1 MPPILH
7 VYPPAPGARRST
19 AFEASVGGRPLFV
32 EAFADVSYLRF
43 AFEGRVRL
51 RIGVRGPI
59 GDWRVLPEQAIA
71 GGGTNAKGDL
81 VLDLS
86 EPSSF
91 VVWVGE
97 REKLFV
103 LADAPAPE
111 PAADGDAV
119 VAVAAVADGVR
130 TAHLQAAIDRVAA
143 RPGGGTVLL
152 LPGRHRTG
160 TLRLPS
166 RVTLHV
172 AAGALLEGVE
182 DPAAYPV
189 DPGRHETGPDA
200 SLAPDRRF
208 HGRTMTFS
216 RLLLVD
222 DAEGVR
228 IRGHGTI
235 SGSGSALRKRHG
247 AVPNLIRVQGS
258 RDVAIE
264 DVLLRDAAAW
274 TVHLL
279 ASSDVAL
286 ANVRVL
292 NDRDNLNTDGIDPD
306 MCSGVRIDRA
316 FVYTKDDAVCVK
328 ASRNGELSGGVR
340 DVRVT
345 GSVLSARDAALKIG
359 SETDATRIEDV
370 VFEDCWVFESG
381 RAMSVVVRDGATV
394 ERVAFRRIVVD
405 RGVDHLVE
413 QVIGVREPEER
424 LGVIRDLAFE
434 HVTAPAYVVPPSAWT
449 WYAQFRRSRPGEGS
463 EVPVFEG
470 ADERHPVDGLRLR
483 NVVVRGQRLASAD
496 AARDVAGITIG
507 DHVRNVDIG

>member
-1 MPPILH
+1 MAASVDI
-7 VYPPAPGARRST
+7 YPPAPGAVRSR
-19 AFEASVGGRPLFV
+19 AFEASVEGRPVFV
-32 EAFADVSYLRF
+32 EAYADVAYVRF
-43 AFEGRVRL
+43 AFEGRVSL
-51 RIGVRGPI
+51 RIRVRGAV
-59 GDWRVLPEQAIA
+59 GDWRVLPGEAIV
-71 GGGTNAKGDL
+71 GGGTDATGDL
-81 VLDLS
+81 VLELA

-91 VVWVGE
+91 VAWVGH
-97 REKLFV
+97 REMLFV
-103 LADAPAPE
+103 LADP
-111 PAADGDAV
+111 PAAEPVPDGEAV
-119 VAVAAVADGVR
+119 VAVAAAGGVR
-130 TAHLQAAIDRVAA
+130 TAELQAAIDRVAA

-152 LPGRHRTG
+152 APGRHLTG
-160 TLRLPS
+160 TLQLRS
-166 RVTLHV
+166 GVTLHV
-172 AAGALLEGVE
+172 AAGALLEGAD

-200 SLAPDRRF
+200 SLDPDRRF

-222 DAEGVR
+222 GASGVR

-235 SGSGSALRKRHG
+235 SGSGSVLRKRHG
-247 AVPNLIRVQGS
+247 AVPNLVRVRGS

-279 ASSDVAL
+279 ASSDVRL

-306 MCSGVRIDRA
+306 MCSRVRIDRA

-328 ASRNGELSGGVR
+328 ASRNGGLAHGVR

-345 GSVLSARDAALKIG
+345 RSILSARDAALKIG
-359 SETDATRIEDV
+359 SETDVPRIEDV
-370 VFEDCWVFESG
+370 AFEDCWVFQSG

-394 ERVAFRRIVVD
+394 ERVAFRRITVD

-413 QVIGVREPEER
+413 QVIGVRDPERR
-424 LGVIRDLAFE
+424 LGAIRGLAFE
-434 HVTAPAYVVPPSAWT
+434 DVIAPDYEVPASAWT
-449 WYAQFRRSRPGEGS
+449 WYAQYRPGRPRAGS

-470 ADERHPVDGLRLR
+470 ADDGHQVEGLRLR
-483 NVVVRGQRLASAD
+483 NVVVRGQRLASAE
-496 AARDVAGITIG
+496 AARDVAGLTIG
-507 DHVRNVDIG
+507 DHVRDVDIG